1 MEHSKYA
8 HLEKLYPMTTK
19 TKKKF
24 DSVKTFRKIKESISK
39 KIQDMS
45 FEELKKYLSE
55 KPAKSAKTT
64 KSF

>member
-1 MEHSKYA
+1 
-8 HLEKLYPMTTK
+8 MTTK

-39 KIQDMS
+39 EIQDMS